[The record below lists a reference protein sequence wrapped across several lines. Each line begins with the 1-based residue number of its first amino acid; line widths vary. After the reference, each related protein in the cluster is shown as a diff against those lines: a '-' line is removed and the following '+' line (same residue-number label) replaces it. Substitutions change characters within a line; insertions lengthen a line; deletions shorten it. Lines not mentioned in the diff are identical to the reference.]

1 VLLIVT
7 SDKPEVQ
14 QAAQEDAVAI
24 VPLQDEPLT
33 RQAQISQ
40 ALLEAISDELLRA
53 GDAVVTVYAG
63 FEKETLDTL
72 TYIRLA
78 EHLATLT
85 SRDLKLLET
94 QVPLETLRQVVD
106 IAIEIGREGRE
117 GKPVG
122 ALFVV
127 GQHRKVLELSHEQV
141 HDPFRGYARKE
152 RLIRLPRVR
161 ESVKELAQIDGA
173 FVISADGVVISAGR
187 ILDAPASGVTLSKG
201 LGARHWAAAAI
212 SKVTKAIA
220 IAVSQS
226 TGTVRIFQNG
236 NVVLR
241 VEPMERAAMKWH
253 DVTTEPPPMTD

>member
-1 VLLIVT
+1 MAKTPWET
-7 SDKPEVQ
+7 SRADIE
-14 QAAQEDAVAI
+14 AI
-24 VPLQDEPLT
+24 VAGRHGDPFQ
-33 RQAQISQ
+33 
-40 ALLEAISDELLRA
+40 LLGVHQSGRDWVARA
-53 GDAVVTVYAG
+53 FVPG
-63 FEKETLDTL
+63 
-72 TYIRLA
+72 A
-78 EHLATLT
+78 ESLSAATL
-85 SRDLKLLET
+85 
-94 QVPLETLRQVVD
+94 
-106 IAIEIGREGRE
+106 E

-152 RLIRLPRVR
+152 RLIRSPRVK

-212 SKVTKAIA
+212 SKVTKAVA